1 MTKAI
6 SVTDGV
12 VSLRGGSPSWASVIV
27 RGNAAGSASIG
38 VGPDGPGGGAASMT
52 WQLTCDDLA
61 DEYAFRVVQLLL
73 HHLAARTTV
82 HTACAQFAGSDER
95 TRAVASRAGFTDA
108 GRGGPQCLVRRPVP
122 PVTYADGVV
131 SIRRQRVEDI
141 DAHLAGIDD
150 EEIDWLWEPGSRPL
164 WEALTPEQQRARN
177 LTGLSRVHDSFG
189 SGPKWTF
196 SVDGADA
203 EYIAY
208 IDCDL
213 ANGHVPAGQANISY
227 TCHPAYRGQGNVSR
241 AVRLVTRFLGEHT
254 GAAEAHIIVD
264 ERNAPSLRVARAVGA
279 AETERFRDEHGRTM
293 IRYVLPVR

>member
-1 MTKAI
+1 MAPI
-6 SVTDGV
+6 SVTDGL
-12 VSLRGGSPSWASVIV
+12 VSLRDGSPSGARVV
-27 RGNAAGSASIG
+27 VAGQAAGTVSVDA
-38 VGPDGPGGGAASMT
+38 GPDGPGAGAVAVT
-52 WQLTCDDLA
+52 WQLRRNDPGG
-61 DEYAFRVVQLLL
+61 EYAFRAVQILL
-73 HHLAARTTV
+73 HHLATHTTV
-82 HTACAQFAGSDER
+82 HTACAQFADSDER

-108 GRGGPQCLVRRPVP
+108 GRCGPQRLVRRPVP

-150 EEIDWLWEPGSRPL
+150 EEIDWLWEPGSRNH
-164 WEALTPEQQRARN
+164 WEALTPGEQRARS
-177 LTGLSRVHDSFG
+177 LVYLGGVHEAFG

-213 ANGHVPAGQANISY
+213 ANDHVPAGQANISY

-241 AVRLVTRFLGEHT
+241 AVRLITRFLGEHT
-254 GAAEAHIIVD
+254 GAAEAHVIVD
-264 ERNAPSLRVARAVGA
+264 EQNAASLRVARAVGA
-279 AETERFRDEHGRTM
+279 AETERFRNEHGRTM
-293 IRYVLPVR
+293 IRHVLPVR